1 MTQANGIIG
10 NKDRKVKI
18 QTMDGKIISGYVNI
32 LGFDRLSDYL
42 LHHNEEFIMIYNGG
56 IDNKKTI
63 FIFKR
68 NVVMIEDST
77 DAKG

>member
-1 MTQANGIIG
+1 MTQSNGIIG

-18 QTMDGKIISGYVNI
+18 QTMDGKIISGYINI

-56 IDNKKTI
+56 IDNKRTI
-63 FIFKR
+63 FLYKPNI
-68 NVVMIEDST
+68 VLIEDST